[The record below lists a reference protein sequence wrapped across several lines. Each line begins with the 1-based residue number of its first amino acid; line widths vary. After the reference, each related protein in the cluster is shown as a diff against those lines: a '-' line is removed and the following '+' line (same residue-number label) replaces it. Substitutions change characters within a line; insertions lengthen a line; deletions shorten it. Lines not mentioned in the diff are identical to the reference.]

1 MRYERDTWGAFLG
14 IKYLRFNR
22 DLVLDLVADF
32 SDSVISKFRT
42 FQWKIKSA
50 VSYSNTSS
58 DSPTRILY
66 NISGDSVGFLLIPLN
81 WKIKDFVH
89 LTFPYLQSHGVQ
101 LLYHPPPL
109 KNTPPPLS
117 CQVPPPLNLQTVQT
131 PLFRQ
136 SPLFIGFSSTP
147 PPL

>member
-1 MRYERDTWGAFLG
+1 MRYERDTWEAFIG

-101 LLYHPPPL
+101 LLYHPLPP
-109 KNTPPPLS
+109 KNTPPPPPPPPRP
-117 CQVPPPLNLQTVQT
+117 PPPL
-131 PLFRQ
+131 PAK
-136 SPLFIGFSSTP
+136 P
-147 PPL
+147 PPPPP

>member
-1 MRYERDTWGAFLG
+1 MRYERDTWEAFIG

-81 WKIKDFVH
+81 WKIRLRPFDISVSSESWCAIIVSPPAPQKHPPLF
-89 LTFPYLQSHGVQ
+89 LAKS
-101 LLYHPPPL
+101 PPPL
-109 KNTPPPLS
+109 KFANCPNPP
-117 CQVPPPLNLQTVQT
+117 
-131 PLFRQ
+131 F
-136 SPLFIGFSSTP
+136 
-147 PPL
+147 

>member
-1 MRYERDTWGAFLG
+1 MRYERDTWEAFIG

-66 NISGDSVGFLLIPLN
+66 ISGDSVGFLLIPLN

-109 KNTPPPLS
+109 KNTPPFLAKS
-117 CQVPPPLNLQTVQT
+117 PPPLKFANC
-131 PLFRQ
+131 PN
-136 SPLFIGFSSTP
+136 P
-147 PPL
+147 PF